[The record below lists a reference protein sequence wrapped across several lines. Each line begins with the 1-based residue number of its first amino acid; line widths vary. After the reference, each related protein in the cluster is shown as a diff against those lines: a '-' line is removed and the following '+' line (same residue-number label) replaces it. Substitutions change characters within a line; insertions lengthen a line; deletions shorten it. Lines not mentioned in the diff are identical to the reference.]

1 MADPK
6 CAHCFWRAKFD
17 RNPKSLLSRI
27 WRWHINWCPGWKA
40 FLISL
45 PEDNQAEIRAKYK
58 QSLKKV
64 FNA

>member
-6 CAHCFWRAKFD
+6 CAYCFWRAKFD
-17 RNPKSLLSRI
+17 RNPKSFLSRI

-58 QSLKKV
+58 QS
-64 FNA
+64 